1 MSQQLQLGKYEFFP
15 YYDQRNQVP
24 EMTTEEAFKYLMA
37 RLGKSKKKGQRR
49 KRSVEGRKA
58 RTETLDFR
66 R

>member
-1 MSQQLQLGKYEFFP
+1 MSQELQLGKYEFFP
-15 YYDQRNQVP
+15 YSDQRNQMP

-37 RLGKSKKKGQRR
+37 RLGKSKKKGNGR

-58 RTETLDFR
+58 RKR

>member
-49 KRSVEGRKA
+49 KLSVEGRKA